1 MVTRLFRS
9 LIPSLIGAG
18 LFAPGLVAAMP
29 LEIVERASR
38 EGFPLERNFLDGGPE
53 SRRLEA
59 CGVYLRIRDG
69 AKLYALC
76 LYVDMPRLLSL
87 TRGHART
94 PRLVADLLMGGK
106 VSHAFISRFV
116 QPIPRANRMAF
127 LKGHLE
133 TYWPGGGFDPNA
145 AGLSEFLGFFDR
157 ELKAGVETQVWI
169 DEGGI
174 IATRETGGSIQK
186 TGNSRL
192 CRAFT
197 SSYFARQPM
206 DLPMRDSLLKDIIKV
221 LDVED
226 LTGQPMR
233 PAKH

>member
-1 MVTRLFRS
+1 MASWFFGP
-9 LIPSLIGAG
+9 LIPTLLCAG
-18 LFAPGLVAAMP
+18 IFAPGLVASPP

-38 EGFPLERNFLDGGPE
+38 EGFPLERPFLDGGPE
-53 SRRLEA
+53 ARRLEA

-106 VSHAFISRFV
+106 VSHAFVSRFV

-133 TYWPGGGFDPNA
+133 TYWPGGGFDANA
-145 AGLSEFLGFFDR
+145 AGLKEFLNFFDR

-169 DEGGI
+169 DEGGV
-174 IATRETGGSIQK
+174 IATREAGGPVQK
-186 TGNSRL
+186 TGNSKL

-197 SSYFARQPM
+197 ASYFAKQPM
-206 DLPMRDSLLKDIIKV
+206 DLPMRESLLKDIIKV

-233 PAKH
+233 PAKR